1 MGLLP
6 KVKLIIT
13 GKIEGQIVKTS
24 ISRGSVSSDACMKK
38 TAISATFC
46 IRKGSTKDTFDAN
59 FKG

>member
-6 KVKLIIT
+6 KIKFIIT

-24 ISRGSVSSDACMKK
+24 ISRGSVSSNERIKK
-38 TAISATFC
+38 IAINATFW
-46 IRKGSTKDTFDAN
+46 IGKRFTKDTFDAN